1 MIEKI
6 DKHVAAKEVLDEVR
20 FLDMQKRMFKLA
32 RKYKA
37 LKEENQILLK
47 SHREDP
53 ESYDSSIRG
62 RMQKKHNFSIHDEEN
77 ELMLKINEKNKGTLT
92 ERILPTH

>member
-37 LKEENQILLK
+37 LKQEN
-47 SHREDP
+47 
-53 ESYDSSIRG
+53 
-62 RMQKKHNFSIHDEEN
+62 
-77 ELMLKINEKNKGTLT
+77 
-92 ERILPTH
+92 